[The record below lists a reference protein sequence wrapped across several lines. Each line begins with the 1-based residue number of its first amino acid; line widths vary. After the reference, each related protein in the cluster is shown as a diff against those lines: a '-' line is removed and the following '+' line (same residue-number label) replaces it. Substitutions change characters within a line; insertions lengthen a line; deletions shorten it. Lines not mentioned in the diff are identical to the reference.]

1 MKTWQLLGYLGLIP
15 FILCI
20 LFPTELARFGL
31 NNQHVFIAYSA
42 VILSFVA
49 GTLWRV
55 EAHVNHKTHQIVS
68 NIFSLV
74 AFASL
79 LASFYIAVITLA
91 ISYLLL
97 FLYEYK
103 CTKQH
108 SLQSRL
114 PNYMAMRF
122 RLTLIVVLL
131 HIFAFLS

>member
-20 LFPTELARFGL
+20 LFPTELARIGL
-31 NNQHVFIAYSA
+31 NNQQVFIAYSA

-55 EAHVNHKTHQIVS
+55 EDHVNHKTHQVVS

-74 AFASL
+74 AFSSL
-79 LASFYIAVITLA
+79 LVDLYIATITLS

-103 CTKQH
+103 STKPDN
-108 SLQSRL
+108 LQSLR
-114 PNYMAMRF
+114 PHYMTMRF
-122 RLTLIVVLL
+122 RLTLIVVSL